1 VLAAKHNEA
10 LRQRDY
16 FRSASASCSS
26 SKICARSA
34 STRIDHH
41 RELSLICR
49 SGTQK
54 PPRFPSTAC
63 AVALRLREVGHV
75 ERCSNVVV
83 PASPLGA
90 RRSGALPACRAND
103 PRYLQFV
110 SRDDTIQASVAV
122 LSMKM
127 AQRKRATRIASR
139 PLISVLQPCV
149 LDPSI
154 SMTRRREDTDRC
166 RTGRFALIQGVS
178 PNHISKSG
186 PRCHPPVSVSCDQLR
201 KARR

>member
-1 VLAAKHNEA
+1 MSIWNAKAAKVSLDGLCRCVAFARGRPRRAVLERSRACLASGRTA
-10 LRQRDY
+10 LRCVASLSGQR
-16 FRSASASCSS
+16 
-26 SKICARSA
+26 
-34 STRIDHH
+34 
-41 RELSLICR
+41 
-49 SGTQK
+49 
-54 PPRFPSTAC
+54 
-63 AVALRLREVGHV
+63 
-75 ERCSNVVV
+75 
-83 PASPLGA
+83 SP
-90 RRSGALPACRAND
+90 D
-103 PRYLQFV
+103 TYKFV